1 MKKIYKDMEL
11 SSKAL
16 GAAIFMATVCLYM
29 GIGAINAR
37 ISGVDFNYYI
47 PFAFLIHGVIISLMV
62 SGAWILCFGMIK
74 AKGFVFR
81 YLLTLIIMLV
91 LYGITFL
98 FPVIISKESSFIWVI
113 SSFVSALLFLTGV
126 SALNEM
132 QLKKTGVRSV
142 LLWELK

>member
-37 ISGVDFNYYI
+37 ISEADFNYYI

-62 SGAWILCFGMIK
+62 SGAWVLCFGLIK
-74 AKGFVFR
+74 TKGFIFR
-81 YLLTLIIMLV
+81 YLFTLITILA
-91 LYGITFL
+91 LYGITLL
-98 FPVIISKESSFIWVI
+98 FPVIISKESYFIWVI
-113 SSFVSALLFLTGV
+113 SSFVSAFLFLTGV
-126 SALNEM
+126 SVLNEM
-132 QLKKTGVRSV
+132 LYKKTGARNV